1 MITQF
6 FEMLEIIGLVLERLM
21 DIARLYPIGTIFCVG
36 AVCIIA
42 IAAAVGS

>member
-21 DIARLYPIGTIFCVG
+21 DMIRLYPIGTLYCVG
-36 AVCIIA
+36 AVLIICVA
-42 IAAAVGS
+42 SAVRS